1 MPKIHDCH
9 NLHPMNHSLGVKKG
23 KSASCFCVSLEQVEH
38 DTFCK
43 VVVIRILTKNVI
55 LIPCIIKCYQT
66 FNIII

>member
-43 VVVIRILTKNVI
+43 VIVICILTKKCNSSPVILNVI
-55 LIPCIIKCYQT
+55 KLNFII
-66 FNIII
+66 